1 MFGVILMGLLNSP
14 LVNILTGQ
22 PINWTQAIG
31 TPLVNPGGASGST
44 STGNTVYDALTGTKA
59 QPITASSATAQT
71 NSGLTGYVYQALIA
85 IAGIGIIIIGFV
97 LLGKTD
103 LKMGAINE

>member
-1 MFGVILMGLLNSP
+1 MGLLNSP

-31 TPLVNPGGASGST
+31 TPLVNPGGASGSL

-59 QPITASSATAQT
+59 QPITASSASAQT
-71 NSGLTGYVYQALIA
+71 NSLTGYVYQALIA

-103 LKMGAINE
+103 LKTTIKGIV